1 VGVVP
6 SRPWVSCHLILSTVF
21 SGAEKVVVDELNTL
35 DRGRFAPS
43 LVCTEENAG
52 AFRRRLKGDVRV
64 VPIRSGKQGWA
75 RDPGLTLRVRR
86 ALREV
91 SPRVLCCHNNS
102 AWNLG
107 LLLRPWLGWPGI
119 LATEHINLSG
129 LGGQGVGAARSQKF
143 QLYLW
148 ALRGL
153 LRGRVRFVAVSSAV
167 QEYLQSVY
175 EIPDERISILENG
188 IDTDDYPYSF
198 RSRDDLRERLG
209 MAPEEP
215 LAVVVGRFDTQKGYI
230 YFQEALRD
238 LVARQPMLRVVYVGD
253 HIYGDIVRS
262 KKSSAWRT
270 VMIVQE
276 MESELKKSDELRDE
290 LARLDAI
297 DAEVFR
303 LSERITFDQTLAY
316 RIDDM
321 IAVGN
326 GHDIDQLKTAR
337 RELIKNRDQLRRRR
351 KELLAELD
359 EAEVGHESRFNPY
372 WGLIFR
378 LANENTLFGEQ
389 VEDYACLYTSH
400 VSNFLNY
407 SPLHYFRA
415 PRQLMPHERY

>member
-1 VGVVP
+1 VSGRVGVVP

-238 LVARQPMLRVVYVGD
+238 LVARQPMLRVVYVGEGPLRAELQRDLDAKGLTHVVHFLGFVDDVKGVLANADLFVLPSLWEGLPIALLEAMSLGLPCVATAVDGTVRVIRDGEDGRLVPPKDSGALGTAIEATLKDRGDAEAMGRRGRARVGD
-253 HIYGDIVRS
+253 HFDVHG
-262 KKSSAWRT
+262 RT
-270 VMIVQE
+270 RRL
-276 MESELKKSDELRDE
+276 ESLIEE
-290 LARLDAI
+290 LA
-297 DAEVFR
+297 
-303 LSERITFDQTLAY
+303 
-316 RIDDM
+316 
-321 IAVGN
+321 
-326 GHDIDQLKTAR
+326 
-337 RELIKNRDQLRRRR
+337 
-351 KELLAELD
+351 
-359 EAEVGHESRFNPY
+359 
-372 WGLIFR
+372 
-378 LANENTLFGEQ
+378 
-389 VEDYACLYTSH
+389 
-400 VSNFLNY
+400 
-407 SPLHYFRA
+407 
-415 PRQLMPHERY
+415 